1 MIVARASELD
11 LRRVL
16 ARDEALI
23 AVGEGELRGDALAC
37 GLHSDLLVLSSDT
50 RILLDTPPAWS
61 GAVWRMGRAALMFCL
76 APAILPAAIADL
88 LVPSG
93 CDPLEWTAEW
103 VGARSAIALDAAANL
118 IRRHGGPLGEN
129 VLERA
134 EFARLFAAGE
144 PQKGLAAWL
153 ESRSTRRK

>member
-16 ARDEALI
+16 GRDEAII
-23 AVGEGELRGDALAC
+23 AVGEGDIRGDALAC
-37 GLHSDLLVLSSDT
+37 ALHADLLVLSSDT
-50 RILLDTPPAWS
+50 RISLDTPAAWS
-61 GAVWRMGRAALMFCL
+61 GMVWRMGRKALMFCA

-93 CDPLEWTAEW
+93 RDPLEWTAEW

-118 IRRHGGPLGEN
+118 IRRHGGDI
-129 VLERA
+129 LERA

-153 ESRSTRRK
+153 ESRSTKRK

>member
-11 LRRVL
+11 FRRVL
-16 ARDEALI
+16 ARDEAVI

-37 GLHSDLLVLSSDT
+37 ALHADWLVLASDV
-50 RILLDTPPAWS
+50 RIIIDTPRAWS
-61 GAVWRMGRAALMFCL
+61 GVVWRMGRGALALCV
-76 APAILPAAIADL
+76 APAILPAMIADL
-88 LVPSG
+88 LVPAG
-93 CDPLEWTAEW
+93 RDPLQWTNEW

-118 IRRHGGPLGEN
+118 IRRRGGD

-144 PQKGLAAWL
+144 PQRGLAAFL
-153 ESRSTRRK
+153 NKRVRTNR

>member
-1 MIVARASELD
+1 MIVARASELE

-16 ARDEALI
+16 GRDEAVI

-37 GLHSDLLVLSSDT
+37 GLHSDLLVLASDT
-50 RILLDTPPAWS
+50 RIVLDTPHAWS
-61 GAVWRMGRAALMFCL
+61 GVVWRMGRAALMLCV
-76 APAILPAAIADL
+76 APAILPAMIADL
-88 LVPSG
+88 LVPAG
-93 CDPLEWTAEW
+93 RDPLEWTAEW

-118 IRRHGGPLGEN
+118 IRRRGGD

-144 PQKGLAAWL
+144 TQKGLAAWL
-153 ESRSTRRK
+153 ESRSTRRR

>member
-16 ARDEALI
+16 SRDEAII
-23 AVGEGELRGDALAC
+23 AVGEGELRGDSLAC
-37 GLHSDLLVLSSDT
+37 ALHSDLLVLAADT
-50 RILLDTPPAWS
+50 RIFVDTPTAWS
-61 GAVWRMGRAALMFCL
+61 GIVWRMGRGALMLCV

-88 LVPSG
+88 LVPALR
-93 CDPLEWTAEW
+93 DPLQWTAEW
-103 VGARSAIALDAAANL
+103 VGTRSAIALDAAANL
-118 IRRHGGPLGEN
+118 IRRNGGDI
-129 VLERA
+129 LERA

-153 ESRSTRRK
+153 ESRSTKRKKL

>member
-16 ARDEALI
+16 GRDEAII
-23 AVGEGELRGDALAC
+23 AVGEGELRGDSLAC
-37 GLHSDLLVLSSDT
+37 ALHSDLLVLASDT
-50 RILLDTPPAWS
+50 SIVLDTPAAWS
-61 GAVWRMGRAALMFCL
+61 GAVWRMGRHALML
-76 APAILPAAIADL
+76 LLGPATIADL
-88 LVPSG
+88 LVPAG
-93 CDPLEWTAEW
+93 RDPLEWTVEW

-118 IRRHGGPLGEN
+118 IRRRGGD

-153 ESRSTRRK
+153 ESRSTRQRKL